1 MTTVS
6 VLSHIACHLG
16 EGPTY
21 DPRTD
26 TLFWFDIM
34 GRKLLEKRWPDGDVK
49 VHDLPLMASAL
60 AVIDADRQLL
70 VTETGLHIRDVKTGR
85 LAMHR
90 PVEAENPLIRSND
103 ARVHPSGALWF
114 GTMALTEEKGGGSIQ
129 WYFKGEVRTLFPGI
143 GIPNSICFSPDGSVA
158 YYADTAINILMRVA
172 CDPATGRPTGEP
184 EIFYDQRGGKGGLD
198 GSVVDAEGVLW
209 NARWGAASLDAYSPD
224 GQRIRSIDIPASH
237 SSCPAFVGPAADRMV
252 VTSAYHL
259 LSEEARKRDTE
270 AGKTF
275 LVDLPVKGR
284 FDPPVA
290 L

>member
-49 VHDLPLMASAL
+49 VHDLPLIASAL

-85 LAMHR
+85 LTMHR
-90 PVEAENPLIRSND
+90 PVEADNPLTRSND

-114 GTMALTEEKGGGSIQ
+114 GTMAFTEEKGGGTIQ

-158 YYADTAINILMRVA
+158 YYADTAVNILMRVA
-172 CDPATGRPTGEP
+172 CDPATGLPAGEP

-224 GQRIRSIDIPASH
+224 GSRIRSIDIPASH
-237 SSCPAFVGPAADRMV
+237 SSCPAFVGPEADRMV

-259 LSEEARKRDTE
+259 LSEEARRRDTE